1 MAQRRMFSKAIVNSA
16 RFLRMP
22 QTSRLLYYDLG
33 MSADDEGVVEAFTVL
48 RTTGAAEED
57 LRILASKGFVVVLNE
72 ELVTYITDWTINN
85 QIRKDRFS
93 PSIYGELL
101 VRISDGNQAAST
113 GLPDGSQAAT
123 QYSIGQ
129 VSIGEDRKEEE
140 KADKLPARPR
150 FSPPS
155 LDEVREYCT
164 ERGNGIDEER
174 FVDFYDANGWKVGK
188 NPMKDW
194 EAAVRT
200 WERRKNDG
208 TQQRCANTSSS
219 PGKQFNV
226 HYDVCGDPGG
236 L

>member
-164 ERGNGIDEER
+164 ERGNGIDAER

-194 EAAVRT
+194 KAAVRT

-208 TQQRCANTSSS
+208 TQQRFANTSSS
-219 PGKQFNV
+219 TGKQFNV
-226 HYDVCGDPGG
+226 HYDVC
-236 L
+236 